1 MSKLTGRE
9 KNTHTQTKY
18 TEDNRR
24 SGNTADT
31 NQNNDTV
38 GEVKLKHEHARH
50 KLDNM
55 KHDRL
60 MLTDSM

>member
-38 GEVKLKHEHARH
+38 G
-50 KLDNM
+50 
-55 KHDRL
+55 
-60 MLTDSM
+60 